1 MSRVVAPLLFLAV
14 VGLASCQSG
23 GGDDDRE
30 TCLRLVDHLVDMQ
43 LADAP
48 PADGAHAAEI
58 DKHRAILHHAI
69 EDRVVAECLKRPRAH
84 TDCALRAQT
93 SAALKECD

>member
-1 MSRVVAPLLFLAV
+1 MSRLVPPLLYLLL
-14 VGLASCQSG
+14 VGLPSCQSSD
-23 GGDDDRE
+23 GDDDRE

-43 LADAP
+43 LGHVP
-48 PADGAHAAEI
+48 TDGSHAAEI
-58 DKHRAILHHAI
+58 GKHRAVLHHAI

-84 TDCALRAQT
+84 ADCAMRAET